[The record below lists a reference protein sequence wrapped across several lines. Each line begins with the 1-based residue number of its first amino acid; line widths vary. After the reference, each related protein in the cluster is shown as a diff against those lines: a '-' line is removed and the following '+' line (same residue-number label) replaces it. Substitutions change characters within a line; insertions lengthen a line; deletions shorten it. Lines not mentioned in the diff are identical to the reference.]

1 MGGDP
6 GVKKLVLL
14 VHGLGGSAEGT
25 WRAFP
30 KLIESDAEL
39 SARYDVRSFQY
50 STSIGGPT
58 PSLQTCA
65 DALKTEIKTC
75 YKDYPAIAIIAH
87 SQGGLIARW
96 HIADQIN
103 SGRPLRIDR
112 LLTFATPHHGAGGAS
127 VLRWLPGVSRQTQA
141 LDPNSDFMQAL
152 GLAWAQSKAEQR
164 VATRS
169 VVAEDDWIVGPVSA
183 MGSSP
188 IDAAVVAGGHVD
200 VVKPTS
206 AEAGS
211 FLVANPSYSR

>member
-1 MGGDP
+1 MSTTPGFGP
-6 GVKKLVLL
+6 CVGSGVKKLVLL

-50 STSIGGPT
+50 CTSIGGPT

-65 DALKTEIKTC
+65 DALKTAIETR
-75 YKDYPAIAIIAH
+75 YKDYSSIAIIAH

-112 LLTFATPHHGAGGAS
+112 LLTFATPHHGAGA
-127 VLRWLPGVSRQTQA
+127 QA
-141 LDPNSDFMQAL
+141 CCDGFPA
-152 GLAWAQSKAEQR
+152 
-164 VATRS
+164 
-169 VVAEDDWIVGPVSA
+169 
-183 MGSSP
+183 
-188 IDAAVVAGGHVD
+188 
-200 VVKPTS
+200 
-206 AEAGS
+206 
-211 FLVANPSYSR
+211 